1 MFGHVEGI
9 LQVWNYAEG
18 YFFVAVV
25 VTAVVQVSLFVS
37 FTSPALTPYTHWLSK
52 LLLFMMTQDLKPTIH
67 KVSGLIPAVASICSS
82 VLEQNID
89 PYLSSNA
96 SIWVCELKMC
106 LWIQFNSE

>member
-37 FTSPALTPYTHWLSK
+37 FTSPAWTPYTHWLPK
-52 LLLFMMTQDLKPTIH
+52 LLLFMMTQDLEPTIH

-96 SIWVCELKMC
+96 SIWESELKMC